1 MQFSSDGQFAIFD
14 SRMQNEKLQGVSV
27 KRLAFGS
34 AFDSFYELRTVPALY
49 KLLRFDRQDLPSLII
64 TAGGARR
71 VGSDAAPA
79 LRAFVQ
85 LRRVPAIGRFA
96 CAQPH
101 LGRFTFWNSHGRP
114 ARKHIS
120 EKKQMAGGD
129 FDMAY
134 ALGANG
140 FFTKTIGFVGLV
152 ETVREKTRLW
162 NEAVIAA

>member
-1 MQFSSDGQFAIFD
+1 MASNAIFIGRSICD
-14 SRMQNEKLQGVSV
+14 FRFANAKRKIAWYFCQ
-27 KRLAFGS
+27 RLAFES
-34 AFDSFYELRTVPALY
+34 AFDSFDEPRTVPALY

-64 TAGGARR
+64 TAGGAGR

-85 LRRVPAIGRFA
+85 LRRVPTIGGFA

-101 LGRFTFWNSHGRP
+101 LRRFTFWNSHGRP

-129 FDMAY
+129 SLQKLQCYKDD
-134 ALGANG
+134 NS
-140 FFTKTIGFVGLV
+140 
-152 ETVREKTRLW
+152 
-162 NEAVIAA
+162 